1 MAIIRPSL
9 VFEGSHFGDRYD
21 PEPGDYTA
29 RLVSVQFTNERES
42 HIRMEWEL
50 TNHPIRVYNWRVK
63 RTFTLIQEHIRIL
76 NHTLWW
82 WKRKNWNALGKNDA
96 ERLETMQRWI
106 GDEANI
112 RVTPWN
118 PENPRLVN
126 VSAVCS
132 LGMSF
137 PPIEGDEEYEVD

>member
-1 MAIIRPSL
+1 MAIIKPSL
-9 VFEGSHFGDRYD
+9 VFEGSHLGNRND

-29 RLVSVQFTNERES
+29 RLLSVQFTNERKS

-50 TNHPIRVYNWRVK
+50 TNHPATGYNWRVQ
-63 RTFTLIQEHIRIL
+63 RTYTLSPDYIRFL

-82 WKRKNWNALGKNDA
+82 WKRKNWDALGKNDA
-96 ERLETMQRWI
+96 ERMETMQRWI

-132 LGMSF
+132 LGLSF
-137 PPIEGDEEYEVD
+137 PPFGANEEVESD